1 MARFPYYEK
10 NVGALGRLI
19 AQASVDNDL
28 LARLKKD
35 PISYLTDIGLPEQT
49 TQLIRFEV
57 VEKRNNPKAV
67 AIPYRLNAEKLHQ
80 ADTTYLSGLSNMFAS
95 N

>member
-19 AQASVDNDL
+19 AQAAVDSDL

-35 PISYLTDIGLPEQT
+35 PLSYLTDIGLPEQT
-49 TQLIRFEV
+49 TQLIRF
-57 VEKRNNPKAV
+57 
-67 AIPYRLNAEKLHQ
+67 
-80 ADTTYLSGLSNMFAS
+80 
-95 N
+95 